1 MVGASCGV
9 IANVVEK
16 AKTCHDGDSVQV
28 GGCVVGVCMCGGGAS
43 CGVIANV
50 VEKTK
55 TCHDGNFVQVG
66 GCGRSVRR
74 GLEVGLMCLGGVHL
88 VV

>member
-1 MVGASCGV
+1 
-9 IANVVEK
+9 
-16 AKTCHDGDSVQV
+16 
-28 GGCVVGVCMCGGGAS
+28 MCGGGAS

>member
-1 MVGASCGV
+1 VCGR
-9 IANVVEK
+9 
-16 AKTCHDGDSVQV
+16 SVYV
-28 GGCVVGVCMCGGGAS
+28 WGGAS

-74 GLEVGLMCLGGVHL
+74 GL
-88 VV
+88 